1 MRGKDSAEEVQIV
14 ERTASIEEASRGFAE
29 NLAALCRVWFEGQT
43 GWVAGTGVVGETG
56 EYCGGGS

>member
-1 MRGKDSAEEVQIV
+1 MQIV

-29 NLAALCRVWFEGQT
+29 NLAALCRVWIEGQARR
-43 GWVAGTGVVGETG
+43 VAGTGVVGGTG

>member
-14 ERTASIEEASRGFAE
+14 ERTVSIEEASRGFAE
-29 NLAALCRVWFEGQT
+29 NLAALCRVWFEGQ
-43 GWVAGTGVVGETG
+43 ARRADGTGVVGVTG